1 MVFDVSQS
9 HVRAT
14 CLPYTYVKTATPP
27 SHWTYQ
33 FVFIRDRKG
42 EMCTVHETVK
52 ACMHSDALIHTNTHT
67 QKHTTQPER
76 KYGAAD
82 SVWANSFSHWMS
94 PIKGWSPQASAA
106 SACAPIALSAWL
118 SCCSQGTQTF
128 SQPVKFVLFNLC
140 YTFYQLR
147 KKSTEK
153 RIIKTVLNQV
163 QNPEKGKKIPN
174 HTLITFLS
182 CGPTLRVDRDYRD
195 NTLNLEGSIFSV
207 PRPFI

>member
-33 FVFIRDRKG
+33 FVFIRDHKG

-52 ACMHSDALIHTNTHT
+52 ACMHSDTLIHTNTHT

-82 SVWANSFSHWMS
+82 SVWANSFSHCMS

-140 YTFYQLR
+140 YTFYH
-147 KKSTEK
+147 
-153 RIIKTVLNQV
+153 N
-163 QNPEKGKKIPN
+163 
-174 HTLITFLS
+174 
-182 CGPTLRVDRDYRD
+182 
-195 NTLNLEGSIFSV
+195 
-207 PRPFI
+207 